1 MSKDQNNL
9 DNKKIKQPLSV
20 VLKNNLYLLKLMIKA
35 SPSFVIIPALDAIR
49 GQLSIFFEHTVGI
62 GYVLEAAEKGYP
74 FDRVFLV
81 IMILA
86 VAITLGMLFTVF
98 SGDYIMEKERP
109 KVKEKIKL
117 MLYEKASKVDLA
129 CYDDPEFYN

>member
-62 GYVLEAAEKGYP
+62 GYVLEAA
-74 FDRVFLV
+74 
-81 IMILA
+81 
-86 VAITLGMLFTVF
+86 
-98 SGDYIMEKERP
+98 
-109 KVKEKIKL
+109 
-117 MLYEKASKVDLA
+117 
-129 CYDDPEFYN
+129 